1 MNDFARRGLGRGL
14 SALLG
19 EPVRAE
25 PEAGASPMTAFQLPP
40 NVAPFPAPAA
50 APPPAATAPIMPAP
64 IPTYTPPADAVM
76 TNIAPVSEAPVIPP
90 IAPPV
95 VEAPAAPAAPVEQG
109 SANSAARHIPIDKI
123 QRNPDQPRRTFD
135 TAELEELANSIRA
148 HGVLQ
153 PILVRPLRNS
163 DMFEIVAGE
172 RRWRAAQIA
181 KLHQLPAVVMEL
193 DDRDVL
199 EIAII
204 ENVQRA
210 DLNPLEEAQGYQA
223 LLERFNRTQADVAE
237 QVGKSRPHIANMLR
251 LLSLPNDIQEMVRD
265 GRLSA
270 GHARAILTA
279 PDPHGLAKLAIANGL
294 SVREVEKLAQR
305 AKDERDGPRAARPD
319 KDADTLALENQIA
332 NALGLGVVITHKGEV
347 GGEIRITYK
356 KLEQLDEICR
366 KLSA

>member
-25 PEAGASPMTAFQLPP
+25 PEAGASPMTAFQMPA

-50 APPPAATAPIMPAP
+50 AQPPVATAPIMPAP

-76 TNIAPVSEAPVIPP
+76 TNIAPVSEAPTIPP

-95 VEAPAAPAAPVEQG
+95 VEAPAAPVEQASAN

-135 TAELEELANSIRA
+135 AVELEELANSIRA

-210 DLNPLEEAQGYQA
+210 DLNPLEEAHGYQT

-305 AKDERDGPRAARPD
+305 AKDERDGPRAARAD

-366 KLSA
+366 KLSS

>member
-25 PEAGASPMTAFQLPP
+25 PEAGAAPTTAFQLPP
-40 NVAPFPAPAA
+40 NVAPFPAPAPVA
-50 APPPAATAPIMPAP
+50 AAPIMPSV
-64 IPTYTPPADAVM
+64 IPTYSPPADAVM
-76 TNIAPVSEAPVIPP
+76 TNIAPVSEAPTIPP
-90 IAPPV
+90 IVTQA
-95 VEAPAAPAAPVEQG
+95 VEPAASEQG
-109 SANSAARHIPIDKI
+109 DANSAARHIPIEKI

-135 TAELEELANSIRA
+135 AAELEELANSIRA

-172 RRWRAAQIA
+172 RRWRAAQLA
-181 KLHQLPAVVMEL
+181 KLHKLPAVVMEL

-251 LLSLPNDIQEMVRD
+251 LLSLPSDIQEMVRD

-366 KLSA
+366 KLSS